1 MENRNIY
8 FKHHA
13 GISLLAII
21 LVITAPVFSLSFND
35 EETPARLA
43 AAIESA
49 MTDEQALAQLLM
61 LGWVGEEPSPL
72 IMEWIQRRGIGSVK
86 IFGWNTTDTRRLAR
100 TVGELQR
107 ASIAGQFNI
116 PLLIATDQEGGWVR
130 HIRGSTSETP
140 GNMAIGAS
148 GYPRDA
154 YLSGYYIGQ
163 ELALLGVNMNFA
175 PTVDLFTNRN
185 STLIGPRSF
194 GSDPVTTG
202 ILGAAFV
209 RGQLAAGVIPT
220 AKHFPG
226 HGDTALDSH
235 GILPRILISYE
246 TLWDRELIPYR
257 MLIAEGLPVVMSGH
271 LAFPLLESGSAP
283 ASLSS
288 FFLRDVLRERI
299 GFNGVVI
306 TDDLM
311 MVGAISHLGALSLTA
326 KQAIAAGN
334 DIIMFSTTPML
345 NDQIWTYLVASMRNE
360 EDFRLIVRASARR
373 VLELKLTYLKGPN
386 SVPYIPDAARVEAEL
401 PNPQAS
407 AFFLNL
413 AARSVTFV
421 KPDPSGDLFPLSRE
435 AAGRVLLAGRY
446 RDFFSY
452 GRLAFPNSSTYSFTD
467 LTNPSD
473 IINIA
478 RNFDTIIFCLSDN
491 IELRVLQ
498 NLQQLGK
505 RVIVFS
511 VLNPAFIENVPWVT
525 GAVAVYSYAP
535 ESFAAGFSAILGR
548 IPALGALPYEQ

>member
-1 MENRNIY
+1 MENRYIY
-8 FKHHA
+8 FKHLT
-13 GISLLAII
+13 GILLITIFLII
-21 LVITAPVFSLSFND
+21 AAPAFSLSFND
-35 EETPARLA
+35 DGNPAQLA
-43 AAIESA
+43 AAIEKA
-49 MTDEQALAQLLM
+49 MTDEQALAQLFM
-61 LGWVGEEPSPL
+61 LGWVGEVPSPL
-72 IMEWIQRRGIGSVK
+72 ILEWIQRRGIGGVK

-100 TVGELQR
+100 TVGELQG
-107 ASIAGQFNI
+107 ASLQRQYNI

-163 ELALLGVNMNFA
+163 ELSLLGVNMNFA
-175 PTVDLFTNRN
+175 PSVDLFTNRN

-235 GILPRILISYE
+235 GILPRIQIPYE
-246 TLWDRELIPYR
+246 TLWDRELVPYR
-257 MLIAEGLPVVMSGH
+257 MLIAEGLPAIMSGH
-271 LAFPLLESGSAP
+271 LAFPLLESGIVP

-288 FFLRDVLRERI
+288 WFLRDVLRERI
-299 GFNGVVI
+299 GFKGVVI

-311 MVGAISHLGALSLTA
+311 MIGAISYLGTLPLTV

-334 DIIMFSTTPML
+334 DIIMLSTTPVL
-345 NDQIWTYLVASMRNE
+345 NDQIWTHLVNSMRNE
-360 EDFRLIVRASARR
+360 EDFRLIVRESARR
-373 VLELKLTYLKGPN
+373 VLELKLTYLKGPG
-386 SVPYIPDAARVEAEL
+386 SVPYIPDPVRVEAEL
-401 PNPQAS
+401 PDPEAS

-413 AARSVTFV
+413 AARSITFV
-421 KPDPSGDLFPLSRE
+421 KPDPPDTLFPLSRE

-446 RDFFSY
+446 RDFLTY

-467 LTNPSD
+467 QTDPSD

-478 RNFDTIIFCLSDN
+478 RVYDTIIFCLLDN
-491 IELRVLQ
+491 VELRVLRS
-498 NLQQLGK
+498 LQQLGK

-511 VLNPAFIENVPWVT
+511 VLNPAFIESVPWVS

-548 IPALGALPYEQ
+548 IPAYGALPYE